1 MAPLGLRRSSPAGL
15 KHCLS
20 AGEEAGRGHP
30 HQEEGPV
37 QSDLLCC
44 SGSRQSQSGERK
56 QTRPQVP
63 TGPPERA
70 GHELSRPPR
79 PQADGCPNVCVQT
92 GTLINSR
99 TTDVTSLCVF
109 SQDTLFIPRGKG
121 LKASSPLGW
130 GRAGESRRERE
141 RDEALVAHLRPLGVG
156 CDPAPALQRS
166 QAALSPLAGS
176 RQVSAFPGL
185 HRAMDPPHRTP
196 RRRGPV

>member
-1 MAPLGLRRSSPAGL
+1 MGRAGKESRHDHRSQLGL
-15 KHCLS
+15 
-20 AGEEAGRGHP
+20 
-30 HQEEGPV
+30 Q
-37 QSDLLCC
+37 
-44 SGSRQSQSGERK
+44 
-56 QTRPQVP
+56 
-63 TGPPERA
+63 RA

-79 PQADGCPNVCVQT
+79 PQAGGCPNICAQT
-92 GTLINSR
+92 GTLIHSR

-121 LKASSPLGW
+121 LKASSPLGM

-141 RDEALVAHLRPLGVG
+141 RDEALVARLRLLGVG

-196 RRRGPV
+196 RRWGPV